1 MARDRLTYRQRD
13 LAAALKAAKAA
24 GVSIARVEIRKDGVH
39 IIPGKPA
46 DAPAA
51 PEEEPDYATILQE
64 RLNDEKPKA
73 RGKH

>member
-46 DAPAA
+46 DAP
-51 PEEEPDYATILQE
+51 EEKPDLTTILQE
-64 RLNDEKPKA
+64 RLSREKPKA
-73 RGKH
+73 RGQH